1 MAAAAGED
9 GGGEGVEY
17 GMTELRGRFKPA
29 EPEFASDQSQAERVA
44 RQKRLREAIT
54 VRPESFTGARVVIPN
69 EISEVVGDKL
79 TPAALIVL
87 WINPSPFL
95 WRDRNDPEQGNI
107 MATSPMS
114 MWSDPV
120 YHTMIVDYFKVIVD
134 DLDESPK
141 KPKRRLRIKSRA

>member
-1 MAAAAGED
+1 
-9 GGGEGVEY
+9 
-17 GMTELRGRFKPA
+17 MTEIKRWFQ
-29 EPEFASDQSQAERVA
+29 ASEADFPRDESQSERVA
-44 RQKRLREAIT
+44 RQKRLREVIIL
-54 VRPESFTGARVVIPN
+54 RPESFTGVRVVIPN

-95 WRDRNDPEQGNI
+95 WRDRNDPEQGDV
-107 MATSPMS
+107 MALSPMS

-141 KPKRRLRIKSRA
+141 KPKRRLRRRVKMVEEKL